1 MRTSISAVRISSRVS
16 WRNIALAALTLRKI
30 ACYERDFIPQQAHGR
45 VEIELFLRC
54 RRPADIKQFISI
66 DILDAVRTSIY
77 ASYKCCFHLFCFSF
91 VMSPFDLL
99 CTTKRLTSFPV
110 KFRAGWVTLHRWFKL
125 SKSFMAFCLSSA
137 ESLASNLAPRQIR
150 ALRGQSRLHNEF
162 WTQRFFLRVCPLPLG
177 SCDSLAGRTPS
188 KGFFHKFFNTS
199 CHSSPLMTRRVNFT
213 SAKTVTHRMAMPMLK
228 PKKIS
233 MMGIIRLWYHNH

>member
-91 VMSPFDLL
+91 VVSPFDLL

-137 ESLASNLAPRQIR
+137 ESLSSNLAPRQIR
-150 ALRGQSRLHNEF
+150 ALRGQADFTMSFGLKD
-162 WTQRFFLRVCPLPLG
+162 FFSAFVRCLWDP
-177 SCDSLAGRTPS
+177 ATP
-188 KGFFHKFFNTS
+188 
-199 CHSSPLMTRRVNFT
+199 
-213 SAKTVTHRMAMPMLK
+213 
-228 PKKIS
+228 
-233 MMGIIRLWYHNH
+233 